1 MLLQHCQLNVCL
13 ESKAPAPR
21 ILNISRVATSSKFQY
36 CKNTVLYCTRRK
48 KTVNLLYEAL
58 KNCKVLY
65 KTKGKQENS
74 LTYSINHQFTLNKP
88 FCSYSFVLHLT

>member
-1 MLLQHCQLNVCL
+1 MLAYFRTLVRKHPVLQAELPHLQNFNTA
-13 ESKAPAPR
+13 K
-21 ILNISRVATSSKFQY
+21 ILYF
-36 CKNTVLYCTRRK
+36 TVQGEK

>member
-1 MLLQHCQLNVCL
+1 MVLMH
-13 ESKAPAPR
+13 SH
-21 ILNISRVATSSKFQY
+21 RVATSSKFQY